1 MKHKVSTS
9 WKGDMVFESDINGH
23 RLTMDAPAEAGGKE
37 KGPRPKPLMMASLAG
52 CTGMDVISM
61 LKKMRVQVD
70 DFVIH
75 IEGDVTD
82 EIPKHYHKMHVVY
95 EFAGKDLP
103 MDKLKKAVEMSR
115 EKYCGV
121 SYTYKQA
128 MEVSYEIRVK

>member
-37 KGPRPKPLMMASLAG
+37 KGPRPKPLMLASLAG

-61 LKKMRVQVD
+61 LKKMRVKVD
-70 DFVIH
+70 NFAIH
-75 IEGDVTD
+75 IEGDLTD
-82 EIPKHYHKMHVVY
+82 DIPKHYKKMHVVY
-95 EFAGKDLP
+95 EFTGKDLP

-121 SYTYKQA
+121 SYTYKQT